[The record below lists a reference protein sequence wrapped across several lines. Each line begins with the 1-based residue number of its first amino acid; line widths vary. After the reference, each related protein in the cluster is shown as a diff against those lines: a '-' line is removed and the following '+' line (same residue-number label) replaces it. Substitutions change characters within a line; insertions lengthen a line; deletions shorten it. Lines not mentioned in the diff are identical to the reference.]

1 MAIAQNG
8 KGVQIMQA
16 APYMYDYIN
25 AEVSQHSPSTVHTKN
40 TELQRFF
47 ARYLLQKAMSVFK
60 WDLPETWDR
69 DYFLYVLYG
78 IGYIAVLN
86 TDKYGVIP
94 QQCGL
99 DGYNIFYQPKRALV
113 TNPLLKGL
121 RSLDIG
127 TQCTLIKLQPDYG
140 SVMDLVGF
148 YADMMALTAET
159 AGVNLVN
166 SRLSYV
172 FFGKNKNTA
181 ESQKKLFDR
190 VASGEPAT
198 FVDTALYDVQS
209 GNPSW
214 IPFQQNV
221 GQNYIAGDALA
232 DLRKWEMMF
241 DTDVGIPNANTDKK
255 ERLISDEVNANNVE
269 VTSKADLWLDQLQKS
284 FAQTSKM
291 FGIKLGV
298 EWRNKPQVSAGSEGG
313 KDE

>member
-1 MAIAQNG
+1 
-8 KGVQIMQA
+8 MQA

-113 TNPLLKGL
+113 TNSLLRGL

-298 EWRNKPQVSAGSEGG
+298 EWRNKPQVSAESEGG
-313 KDE
+313 EDE

>member
-1 MAIAQNG
+1 
-8 KGVQIMQA
+8 MQA

-121 RSLDIG
+121 RSLEIG

-221 GQNYIAGDALA
+221 GQNYIAGEALA

-241 DTDVGIPNANTDKK
+241 DTDIGIPNANTDKK

>member
-1 MAIAQNG
+1 
-8 KGVQIMQA
+8 MQA

-99 DGYNIFYQPKRALV
+99 DGYNIFYQPKRALI

-241 DTDVGIPNANTDKK
+241 DTDIGIPNANTDKK

-291 FGIKLGV
+291 FGVKLGV

-313 KDE
+313 EDE

>member
-1 MAIAQNG
+1 
-8 KGVQIMQA
+8 MQS
-16 APYMYDYIN
+16 APYMYDYVN
-25 AEVSQHSPSTVHTKN
+25 TEVSQHSPSTVHTKN

-78 IGYIAVLN
+78 IGYIAVIN

-113 TNPLLKGL
+113 TNPLLRGL
-121 RSLDIG
+121 RRLEIG

-140 SVMDLVGF
+140 GVMDLVGF

-298 EWRNKPQVSAGSEGG
+298 EWRNKPQISAESEGG
-313 KDE
+313 EDE

>member
-1 MAIAQNG
+1 
-8 KGVQIMQA
+8 MQA

-241 DTDVGIPNANTDKK
+241 DTDIGIPNANTDKK
-255 ERLISDEVNANNVE
+255 ERLIIDEVNANNVE

-291 FGIKLGV
+291 FGVKLGV
-298 EWRNKPQVSAGSEGG
+298 EWRNKPQVSAGSVGG
-313 KDE
+313 EDE

>member
-1 MAIAQNG
+1 
-8 KGVQIMQA
+8 MQA
-16 APYMYDYIN
+16 APYMYDYVN
-25 AEVSQHSPSTVHTKN
+25 TEVSQHSPSTVHTKN

-99 DGYNIFYQPKRALV
+99 EGYNIFYQPKRALV
-113 TNPLLKGL
+113 TNPLLRGL
-121 RSLDIG
+121 RRLEIG

-298 EWRNKPQVSAGSEGG
+298 EWRNKPQVSAESEGG
-313 KDE
+313 EDE

>member
-1 MAIAQNG
+1 
-8 KGVQIMQA
+8 MQA
-16 APYMYDYIN
+16 APYMYDYVN
-25 AEVSQHSPSTVHTKN
+25 TEVSQHSPSTVHTKN

-69 DYFLYVLYG
+69 DYFLYVLYC
-78 IGYIAVLN
+78 IGYIAVIN

-99 DGYNIFYQPKRALV
+99 EGYNIFYQPKRALV
-113 TNPLLKGL
+113 TNSLLRGL
-121 RSLDIG
+121 RRLEIG

-291 FGIKLGV
+291 FGVKLGV
-298 EWRNKPQVSAGSEGG
+298 EWRNKPQVIAESEGG
-313 KDE
+313 

>member
-1 MAIAQNG
+1 
-8 KGVQIMQA
+8 MQA

-113 TNPLLKGL
+113 TNPLLRGL

-214 IPFQQNV
+214 IPFQQDV

-298 EWRNKPQVSAGSEGG
+298 EWRNKPQVSAESEGG
-313 KDE
+313 EDE

>member
-1 MAIAQNG
+1 
-8 KGVQIMQA
+8 MQA

-284 FAQTSKM
+284 FAQTGKM

-298 EWRNKPQVSAGSEGG
+298 EWRNKPQVRAESEGG
-313 KDE
+313 EDE

>member
-1 MAIAQNG
+1 
-8 KGVQIMQA
+8 MQA

-78 IGYIAVLN
+78 IGYIAVIN

-241 DTDVGIPNANTDKK
+241 DTDIGIPNANTDKK

-313 KDE
+313 KR

>member
-1 MAIAQNG
+1 M
-8 KGVQIMQA
+8 KA

-241 DTDVGIPNANTDKK
+241 DTDIGIPNANTDKK

-298 EWRNKPQVSAGSEGG
+298 EWRNKPQVIAGSEGD

>member
-1 MAIAQNG
+1 
-8 KGVQIMQA
+8 MQA

-78 IGYIAVLN
+78 IGYIAVVN

-113 TNPLLKGL
+113 TNPLLRGL

-291 FGIKLGV
+291 FGVKLGV
-298 EWRNKPQVSAGSEGG
+298 EWRNKPQVSAESEGG

>member
-1 MAIAQNG
+1 
-8 KGVQIMQA
+8 MQA

-99 DGYNIFYQPKRALV
+99 EGYNIFYQPKRALV
-113 TNPLLKGL
+113 TNPLLRGL
-121 RSLDIG
+121 RRLEIG

-291 FGIKLGV
+291 FGVKLGV
-298 EWRNKPQVSAGSEGG
+298 EWRNKPQVSAGSGG
-313 KDE
+313 GEDE

>member
-1 MAIAQNG
+1 
-8 KGVQIMQA
+8 MQA
-16 APYMYDYIN
+16 APYMYDYVN

-60 WDLPETWDR
+60 WDLPETWNR

-78 IGYIAVLN
+78 IGYIAVIN

-99 DGYNIFYQPKRALV
+99 EGYNIFYQPKRALV
-113 TNPLLKGL
+113 TNPLLRGL
-121 RSLDIG
+121 RRLEIG

-298 EWRNKPQVSAGSEGG
+298 EWRNKPQVRAESEGG
-313 KDE
+313 ENE

>member
-1 MAIAQNG
+1 
-8 KGVQIMQA
+8 MQA

-313 KDE
+313 EDE

>member
-1 MAIAQNG
+1 
-8 KGVQIMQA
+8 MQA

-47 ARYLLQKAMSVFK
+47 SRYLLQKAMSVFK

-78 IGYIAVLN
+78 IGYIAVVN

-241 DTDVGIPNANTDKK
+241 DTDIGIPNANTDKK

-291 FGIKLGV
+291 FGVKLGV
-298 EWRNKPQVSAGSEGG
+298 EWRNKPHVIAESEGG

>member
-1 MAIAQNG
+1 
-8 KGVQIMQA
+8 MQA

-78 IGYIAVLN
+78 IGYIAVIN

-113 TNPLLKGL
+113 TNRLLKGL
-121 RSLDIG
+121 RRLDIG

-298 EWRNKPQVSAGSEGG
+298 EWRNKPQVSAESEGG
-313 KDE
+313 EDE

>member
-1 MAIAQNG
+1 
-8 KGVQIMQA
+8 MQS

-241 DTDVGIPNANTDKK
+241 DTDIGIPNANTDKK

-291 FGIKLGV
+291 FGVKLGV
-298 EWRNKPQVSAGSEGG
+298 EWRNKPQVSAGSEG
-313 KDE
+313 EEYE

>member
-1 MAIAQNG
+1 
-8 KGVQIMQA
+8 MQA

-99 DGYNIFYQPKRALV
+99 DGYNIFYQPKRALI

-241 DTDVGIPNANTDKK
+241 DTDIGIPNANTDKK

-291 FGIKLGV
+291 FGVKLGV
-298 EWRNKPQVSAGSEGG
+298 EWRNKPQVRAESEGG
-313 KDE
+313 EDE

>member
-1 MAIAQNG
+1 
-8 KGVQIMQA
+8 MQA

-99 DGYNIFYQPKRALV
+99 DGHNIFYQPKRALV
-113 TNPLLKGL
+113 TNPLLRGL

-255 ERLISDEVNANNVE
+255 ERLISDEVTANNVE

-298 EWRNKPQVSAGSEGG
+298 EWRNKPQVSAESEGG
-313 KDE
+313 EDE

>member
-1 MAIAQNG
+1 
-8 KGVQIMQA
+8 MQA

-78 IGYIAVLN
+78 IGYIAVVN

-232 DLRKWEMMF
+232 DMRKWEMMF

-291 FGIKLGV
+291 FGVKLGV
-298 EWRNKPQVSAGSEGG
+298 EWRNKPQVRAGSEGG

>member
-1 MAIAQNG
+1 
-8 KGVQIMQA
+8 MQA
-16 APYMYDYIN
+16 APYMYDYVN
-25 AEVSQHSPSTVHTKN
+25 TEVSQHSPSTVHTKN

-99 DGYNIFYQPKRALV
+99 EGYNIFYQPKRALV
-113 TNPLLKGL
+113 TNPLLRGL
-121 RSLDIG
+121 RRLEIG

-291 FGIKLGV
+291 FGIKLSV
-298 EWRNKPQVSAGSEGG
+298 EWRNKPQVSAESEGG
-313 KDE
+313 EDE

>member
-1 MAIAQNG
+1 
-8 KGVQIMQA
+8 MQV

-78 IGYIAVLN
+78 IGYIAVIN

>member
-1 MAIAQNG
+1 
-8 KGVQIMQA
+8 MQA

-232 DLRKWEMMF
+232 DLRKWEMLF
-241 DTDVGIPNANTDKK
+241 DTDIGIPNANTDKK

-291 FGIKLGV
+291 FGVKLGV

-313 KDE
+313 EDE

>member
-1 MAIAQNG
+1 
-8 KGVQIMQA
+8 MQA
-16 APYMYDYIN
+16 APYMYDYVN
-25 AEVSQHSPSTVHTKN
+25 TEVSQHSPSTVHTKN

-99 DGYNIFYQPKRALV
+99 EGYNIFYQPKRALV
-113 TNPLLKGL
+113 TNPLLRGL
-121 RSLDIG
+121 RRLDIG

-241 DTDVGIPNANTDKK
+241 DTDIGIPNANTDKK

-284 FAQTSKM
+284 FVQTSKM

-298 EWRNKPQVSAGSEGG
+298 EWRNKPQVSAESEGG
-313 KDE
+313 ENE

>member
-1 MAIAQNG
+1 
-8 KGVQIMQA
+8 MQA

-113 TNPLLKGL
+113 TNPLLRGL
-121 RSLDIG
+121 RQLEIG

-255 ERLISDEVNANNVE
+255 ERLISDEVNANNAE

-298 EWRNKPQVSAGSEGG
+298 EWRNKPRVSAESEGG
-313 KDE
+313 EDE

>member
-1 MAIAQNG
+1 
-8 KGVQIMQA
+8 MQA

-241 DTDVGIPNANTDKK
+241 DTDIGIPNANTDKK

-291 FGIKLGV
+291 FGIKLCV

>member
-1 MAIAQNG
+1 
-8 KGVQIMQA
+8 MQA

-113 TNPLLKGL
+113 TNPLLRGL

-298 EWRNKPQVSAGSEGG
+298 EWRNKPQISAESEGG
-313 KDE
+313 EDE

>member
-1 MAIAQNG
+1 
-8 KGVQIMQA
+8 MQA

-99 DGYNIFYQPKRALV
+99 DGYNIFYQPKRALI

-241 DTDVGIPNANTDKK
+241 DTDIGIPNANTDKK

-298 EWRNKPQVSAGSEGG
+298 EWRNKPQVRAESEGG
-313 KDE
+313 EDE

>member
-1 MAIAQNG
+1 
-8 KGVQIMQA
+8 MQA

-113 TNPLLKGL
+113 TNPLLRGL

-284 FAQTSKM
+284 FAQTSKL

-298 EWRNKPQVSAGSEGG
+298 EWRNKPQVSAESEGG
-313 KDE
+313 EDE

>member
-1 MAIAQNG
+1 
-8 KGVQIMQA
+8 MQS

-25 AEVSQHSPSTVHTKN
+25 AAASQHSPSTVHTKN

-78 IGYIAVLN
+78 VGYIAVLN

-99 DGYNIFYQPKRALV
+99 EGYNIFYQPKRALV
-113 TNPLLKGL
+113 KNPLLRGL

-291 FGIKLGV
+291 FGVKLGV
-298 EWRNKPQVSAGSEGG
+298 EWRNKPQVSAESEGG
-313 KDE
+313 EYE

>member
-1 MAIAQNG
+1 
-8 KGVQIMQA
+8 MQA

-181 ESQKKLFDR
+181 QSQKKLFDR

-241 DTDVGIPNANTDKK
+241 DTDIGIPNANTDKK

>member
-1 MAIAQNG
+1 
-8 KGVQIMQA
+8 MQS
-16 APYMYDYIN
+16 APYMYDDIN

-241 DTDVGIPNANTDKK
+241 DTDIGIPNANTDKK

-298 EWRNKPQVSAGSEGG
+298 EWRNKPQVSAGNEGG
-313 KDE
+313 KHE

>member
-1 MAIAQNG
+1 
-8 KGVQIMQA
+8 MQA

-113 TNPLLKGL
+113 TNPLLRGL

-291 FGIKLGV
+291 FGVKLGV
-298 EWRNKPQVSAGSEGG
+298 EWRNKPQVSAESEGG
-313 KDE
+313 EDE

>member
-1 MAIAQNG
+1 
-8 KGVQIMQA
+8 MQA

-25 AEVSQHSPSTVHTKN
+25 AGVSQHSPSTVHTKN

-113 TNPLLKGL
+113 TNPLLRGL

-241 DTDVGIPNANTDKK
+241 DTDIGIPNANTDKK

-298 EWRNKPQVSAGSEGG
+298 EWRNKPQVSAESKGG
-313 KDE
+313 EDE

>member
-1 MAIAQNG
+1 
-8 KGVQIMQA
+8 MQA

-198 FVDTALYDVQS
+198 FVDSALYDVQS

>member
-1 MAIAQNG
+1 
-8 KGVQIMQA
+8 MQA

-78 IGYIAVLN
+78 IGYIAVIN

-99 DGYNIFYQPKRALV
+99 EGYNIFYQPKRALV
-113 TNPLLKGL
+113 TNPLLRGL

-291 FGIKLGV
+291 FGVKLGV
-298 EWRNKPQVSAGSEGG
+298 EWRNKPQVSAESEGG
-313 KDE
+313 EDE

>member
-1 MAIAQNG
+1 
-8 KGVQIMQA
+8 MQA

-47 ARYLLQKAMSVFK
+47 ARYLLQKAISVFK

-78 IGYIAVLN
+78 IGYIAVIN

-99 DGYNIFYQPKRALV
+99 DGYNIFYQPKRAIV
-113 TNPLLKGL
+113 TNPLLRGL
-121 RSLDIG
+121 RRLEIG

-198 FVDTALYDVQS
+198 FVDTGLYDVQS

-298 EWRNKPQVSAGSEGG
+298 EWRNKPQVSAESEGG
-313 KDE
+313 EDE

>member
-1 MAIAQNG
+1 
-8 KGVQIMQA
+8 MQA

-99 DGYNIFYQPKRALV
+99 DGYNIFYQPKRALI

-241 DTDVGIPNANTDKK
+241 DTDIGIPNANTDKK

>member
-1 MAIAQNG
+1 
-8 KGVQIMQA
+8 MQA

-78 IGYIAVLN
+78 IGYIAVVN

-241 DTDVGIPNANTDKK
+241 DTDIGIPNANTDKK

-298 EWRNKPQVSAGSEGG
+298 EWRNKPQVSEGG
-313 KDE
+313 EDE